1 MKRARLK
8 TIRLSDKAIL
18 PLGKLYSIFC
28 QISEVSTTTRFV
40 EPRKEKGLIIFN
52 WFESVSCIKKF
63 LGQKNES

>member
-52 WFESVSCIKKF
+52 
-63 LGQKNES
+63 